1 MPTLRCPR
9 RLRIKVELSSS
20 LEMEARFK
28 RSRSNQL
35 TETNRGSSRKFR
47 EKEEDKVHLKSIQ
60 QKHRGESVYK
70 QNLQCARPRKDSNR
84 WVKPRAHVLKAL
96 DDHKVQ
102 GHNLERM

>member
-1 MPTLRCPR
+1 MSTLRCPKR
-9 RLRIKVELSSS
+9 SRIRLELFSNR
-20 LEMEARFK
+20 EVEARFK

-35 TETNRGSSRKFR
+35 TEVSKGSSRKFK

-60 QKHRGESVYK
+60 QKHRGESVFK

-84 WVKPRAHVLKAL
+84 WVNKRAHVLKAL

-102 GHNLERM
+102 DLNLERT

>member
-1 MPTLRCPR
+1 MPTLRCLKR
-9 RLRIKVELSSS
+9 SRIRVELFSNK
-20 LEMEARFK
+20 EVEARFK

-47 EKEEDKVHLKSIQ
+47 EKEEDKVHLKSTQ

-70 QNLQCARPRKDSNR
+70 RNLQCVRQRKDSNQ
-84 WVKPRAHVLKAL
+84 WVNKKAHVLKAL

-102 GHNLERM
+102 DLNLERT

>member
-1 MPTLRCPR
+1 MLTLRCPR
-9 RLRIKVELSSS
+9 RLRTKAELS
-20 LEMEARFK
+20 LNKEVEARFK

-35 TETNRGSSRKFR
+35 TETSKGSSRRFK
-47 EKEEDKVHLKSIQ
+47 EKEEDKVLLKSIQ

-70 QNLQCARPRKDSNR
+70 QNLQCARPRKDSNQ

>member
-1 MPTLRCPR
+1 MSTLRCLR
-9 RLRIKVELSSS
+9 RSRIKVELSSN
-20 LEMEARFK
+20 LEMEVSLK

-35 TETNRGSSRKFR
+35 TETSKGSSRKFK

-70 QNLQCARPRKDSNR
+70 QNLQCAKPRKDSDR
-84 WVKPRAHVLKAL
+84 WVNKRAHVLKAL

-102 GHNLERM
+102 DLNLERM